1 MFLGGFFYLFF
12 SDIIRSIP
20 TESEVNLKWKMNIK
34 NCFYIKKGGQSIGQH
49 IVHIVRILVR
59 NG

>member
-1 MFLGGFFYLFF
+1 MEDEYKKLFLYQ
-12 SDIIRSIP
+12 
-20 TESEVNLKWKMNIK
+20 
-34 NCFYIKKGGQSIGQH
+34 KGGQSIGQH